1 MAYNN
6 FAAAWA
12 VFADRYASN
21 YTRVDSMFFQMMTF
35 YDHLTAVTDVK
46 TRTALND
53 VYIIFGLMYMIFSFG
68 LDMQQSGIG
77 NNCFYDSI
85 YHASLEPIGGEVTM
99 ESLLSIMAAATDS
112 ELMNFIGL
120 VDAYRQSL
128 WNKPFN
134 AEYFAALAR
143 GFI

>member
-12 VFADRYASN
+12 VFAGRYDSN
-21 YTRVDSMFFQMMTF
+21 NTRVENMFVQMMTF
-35 YDHLTAVTDVK
+35 YEHLTAVTDVK

-53 VYIIFGLMYMIFSFG
+53 AYIIFGMIYMIFSFG
-68 LDMQQSGIG
+68 LDMQQTGVSD
-77 NNCFYDSI
+77 NCFYESI

-99 ESLLSIMAAATDS
+99 DSILSIMAAATDS